1 MAKAVAVVMVTV
13 EEAVEVAMAAA
24 GTEAVTESVPCREGM
39 ADAKV
44 VSVVV
49 VSAEA
54 MVGVEKAEVRGVA
67 EAPEGVRAAEVR
79 AGAEVATGK

>member
-1 MAKAVAVVMVTV
+1 MA
-13 EEAVEVAMAAA
+13 E
-24 GTEAVTESVPCREGM
+24 
-39 ADAKV
+39 AKV

-67 EAPEGVRAAEVR
+67 EVPEGVRAAEVR

>member
-1 MAKAVAVVMVTV
+1 V

-24 GTEAVTESVPCREGM
+24 GTEAETESVPYREGM
-39 ADAKV
+39 EDAKV

-49 VSAEA
+49 VSVEA